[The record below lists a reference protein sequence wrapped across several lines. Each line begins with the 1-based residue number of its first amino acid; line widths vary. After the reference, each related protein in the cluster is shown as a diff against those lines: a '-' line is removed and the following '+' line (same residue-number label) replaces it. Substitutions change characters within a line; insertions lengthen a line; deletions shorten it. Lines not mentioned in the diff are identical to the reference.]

1 MRILQ
6 LKISSPRKQSHFVK
20 YNYYKALHT
29 KLRTLKS
36 SSPKDYWKFLN
47 VKSKAKSSAVKV
59 SLDDFVKHFQDLAK
73 VHSCDS
79 TDGDNFN
86 VDHLVD
92 VNNDDLNR
100 EISED
105 EVVKQMKKLK
115 NNKAPGVDLI
125 LNELL
130 KSSSAPLVETIV
142 KLFNLVLDT
151 GVIPSDWS
159 IGMIKPLYKGKGSP
173 ESPDNYRGITLLSCV
188 GKLFTAVLN

>member
-1 MRILQ
+1 M
-6 LKISSPRKQSHFVK
+6 
-20 YNYYKALHT
+20 
-29 KLRTLKS
+29 
-36 SSPKDYWKFLN
+36 
-47 VKSKAKSSAVKV
+47 KSKAKSSAVKV

-130 KSSSAPLVETIV
+130 KST
-142 KLFNLVLDT
+142 
-151 GVIPSDWS
+151 
-159 IGMIKPLYKGKGSP
+159 
-173 ESPDNYRGITLLSCV
+173 
-188 GKLFTAVLN
+188 